1 MLKQTLLKPFRKPK
15 TFIIAVDFIEHGQ
28 PNMNK
33 PYFRL
38 IFTPMLESPIFVQ
51 GLPGFGNVGKIAAH
65 LLIKFCGAKPF
76 AELYA
81 PYFPDYVSV
90 DSNGVCRLPK
100 YEFYAAPMEKND
112 FLILTG
118 DTQPSFEDVVAHYE
132 LCGEILEF
140 AIKHNCSLI
149 ITMGGIPT
157 AENTSQVYVAATSPR
172 LTMEFME
179 KGAIIY
185 SKGRIAGAT
194 GLMLAMAKEQGLD
207 GVCLLG
213 ATTGF
218 KADRGAGFAVFKF
231 LMKALGNEVK
241 EGL

>member
-1 MLKQTLLKPFRKPK
+1 M
-15 TFIIAVDFIEHGQ
+15 D
-28 PNMNK
+28 K
-33 PYFRL
+33 PYFRML
-38 IFTPMLESPIFVQ
+38 FTPMLKNPIFVQ

-65 LLIKFCGAKPF
+65 LLIRFCGAKPF
-76 AELYA
+76 AELYS

-90 DSNGVCRLPK
+90 NSDGVCRLPK

-112 FLILTG
+112 FIIMTG

-132 LCGEILEF
+132 LCSEILNF
-140 AIKHNCSLI
+140 AIKNGSSLI
-149 ITMGGIPT
+149 ITIGGAPSS
-157 AENTSQVYVAATSPR
+157 EDKSQVYVAATSSQ
-172 LTMEFME
+172 LAVDFME

-185 SKGRIAGAT
+185 GKGKIVGAT
-194 GLMLAMAKEQGLD
+194 GLMLGLAKEKGLD
-207 GVCLLG
+207 GICLLG

-218 KADRGAGFAVFKF
+218 KADRGAGFSVFKF